1 MANDGLLLVNFAS
14 LQQASAD
21 IQKAVSTMQTQLDD
35 LERSAAPL
43 VQTWQG
49 EAQQAYAAR
58 QAKWRAASADLTQI
72 LQNIKSAVDQS
83 TQDYISTEKQA
94 TSRFQ

>member
-1 MANDGLLLVNFAS
+1 MLLVNFGS

-21 IQKAVSTMQTQLDD
+21 IQKAVNTLQSQLDQ
-35 LERSAAPL
+35 LERNAGPL
-43 VQTWQG
+43 VATWEG

-58 QAKWRAASADLTQI
+58 QAKWRAASADLQNI
-72 LQNIKSAVDQS
+72 LQNIRSAVDQS
-83 TQDYISTEKQA
+83 TEDYVSTEKQA

>member
-1 MANDGLLLVNFAS
+1 MLLVNFGA
-14 LQQASAD
+14 LQQAGAD
-21 IQKAVSTMQTQLDD
+21 IQKGVNTLHSQLDQ
-35 LERSAAPL
+35 LEQDAAPL
-43 VQTWQG
+43 VATWEG

-58 QAKWRAASADLTQI
+58 QAKWRAASQDLTNI

-83 TQDYISTEKQA
+83 TQDYIATEKQA